1 MYKLNLY
8 IIPAANTRAIRLP
21 GRSQIDI
28 GALYDMRISAWTDD
42 VVACFVADP
51 SLINRSIIA
60 ETIAESAM
68 IQRCRCTSVEVASL
82 TLSEEEMPTR
92 GRADHMRV
100 NVYIIS

>member
-1 MYKLNLY
+1 ME
-8 IIPAANTRAIRLP
+8 
-21 GRSQIDI
+21 
-28 GALYDMRISAWTDD
+28 GALYDMLQDAYGQMMLLHDS
-42 VVACFVADP
+42 
-51 SLINRSIIA
+51 SLIHRRIIA

-82 TLSEEEMPTR
+82 TLSEEGMPTR